1 VLTEMIEARV
11 EAIVQETA
19 TVKSLELRAADG
31 TALPAFSA
39 GAHIDL
45 HLQNSLTRSYS
56 LLNSQAERHRYL
68 IGVALER
75 EGRGGSRH
83 LHELVRIG
91 DRIPISRP
99 RNLFALNE
107 TASQTILIGGGIGVT
122 PLLSM
127 AKRLAEVAHHWH
139 IHYCCRSRSMAPFL
153 DQLEPY
159 ADSVTLRFDDEMQG
173 FLNIKALM
181 DAAPQAHFYCCGP
194 KPMMAA
200 FEDAAR
206 QTGLASPQCHLEY
219 FQPREDITQ
228 LNEFSV
234 ELVRSGKTVVVHPG
248 QTILEVVR
256 SAGVT
261 TASSCELGICGEC
274 QTTVLEGVPD
284 HHDSVLSDAEREAN
298 KTMMICCSSS
308 KRPKLVLDL

>member
-1 VLTEMIEARV
+1 MSTEIIEARV

-19 TVKSLELRAADG
+19 TVKCLELQAADRK
-31 TALPAFSA
+31 TLPAFSA

-45 HLQNSLTRSYS
+45 HLKNSLTRSYS
-56 LLNSQAERHRYL
+56 LLNSQGERHRYL
-68 IGVALER
+68 IGVALEQ

-83 LHELVRIG
+83 LHETIRIG
-91 DRIPISRP
+91 DRIPISHP

-107 TASQTILIGGGIGVT
+107 TASETILIGGGIGVT

-127 AKRLAEVAHHWH
+127 VKRLAEVDRRWH
-139 IHYCCRSRSMAPFL
+139 LHYCCRSRVMAPFL
-153 DQLEPY
+153 NQLEPY
-159 ADSVTLRFDDEMQG
+159 TNSVTLRFDDEVRD
-173 FLNIKALM
+173 FLNINALM
-181 DAAPQAHFYCCGP
+181 DAAPEAHFYCCGP
-194 KPMMAA
+194 KPMMSA
-200 FEDAAR
+200 FEDAAKKTR
-206 QTGLASPQCHLEY
+206 LAGDQCHLEY

-228 LNEFSV
+228 LNEFAV
-234 ELVRSGKTVVVHPG
+234 ELARSGKTVVVHPG

-256 SAGVT
+256 SAGVA

-308 KRPKLVLDL
+308 KSPKLVLDL